1 MLIYGK
7 GTPAL
12 AEDLG
17 VSEAQAQAKV
27 DKFFASKPH
36 VEAFINDTHEFVKQN
51 GYVETAIGF
60 RRSLEG
66 INSSDKGTQSR
77 ADRQSVNT
85 IIQGTGASLTNTA
98 LFLICDYLRANN
110 LKSKLA
116 LTVHD
121 SVLLDC
127 PPEELP
133 VVPQAVLTIMTNLP
147 FKWLYI
153 DYKGKLIRY
162 PIDAEME
169 IGNNYNDMVDY
180 DPEDAKSFS
189 NLDEYINYYNTLGR
203 LSDLYESKELEEDR
217 YLEAKEKIEKLR
229 P

>member
-1 MLIYGK
+1 MLVYGK

-17 VSEAQAQAKV
+17 ESEAEAQAKI

-36 VEAFINDTHEFVKQN
+36 VEAFINGTHEFVKQN

-66 INSSDKGTQSR
+66 INSTEFGTKSQ
-77 ADRQSVNT
+77 AERQSVNT

-98 LFLICDYLRANN
+98 LFLICDYLRVHH

-121 SVLLDC
+121 SVLIDC
-127 PPEELP
+127 SPDELP
-133 VVPQAVLTIMTNLP
+133 EVPQAVLTIMTNLP
-147 FKWLYI
+147 FKWLFMQHE
-153 DYKGKLIRY
+153 GKLIRY

-180 DPEDAKSFS
+180 DPEDATKFPS
-189 NLDEYINYYNTLGR
+189 LDSYIKYYNTLNQ
-203 LSDLYESKELEEDR
+203 LSDLYESKELAEDK
-217 YLEAKEKIEKLR
+217 YKVAKEKLENLH